1 MAGPLAGLTV
11 VDFSWGYAGAVA
23 TQFLADYG
31 AEVIKVEPPQ
41 GDPIRHHA
49 GFPMWFRGKKS
60 AVLDFKRP
68 QELAAAQRLAANAD
82 IVVETFRPGVARRL
96 GLAYEDLSK
105 ENPGLILCS
114 ITAFGTKGPYARLKG
129 YEAIVH
135 AKIGASDHMRN
146 LAPRPGPAFSP
157 LPAAGFSAA
166 QTALHGI
173 LAALHVRHK
182 TGLGQRAET
191 TMIQAWA
198 SHDPWMGFI
207 EYLCEKYPEAY
218 KVTPMVPV
226 AGTPITSYAFR
237 LLVAMTKDGRWVQFS
252 QTAPHLWKALERGL
266 DIEAQIQ
273 ADPAFK
279 NAPEMET
286 YADSVRFWDLLL
298 NAVRSRTLTEWQERF
313 KQHPDVGMEVFLSP
327 QEAAQH
333 PQMLH
338 NGHILELADPR
349 FGKTRQLAPMV
360 KLSATPPAPP
370 APAPDLGQHTKEVL
384 SRPFARPKAPAKPA
398 ASIQGKP
405 PLEGITAIELGHYY
419 AAPYGLT
426 ILASLG
432 ARVVKLEP
440 LRGDDMRIAMPIPET
455 AAVKV
460 LEGKESVAVNL
471 ETPQGREI
479 AARLVQKADL
489 LMTSFRGG
497 VTKRLGLDYPT
508 LRQINPNLVYLN
520 SPAYGVDGP
529 YSRIPAYASTIGA
542 GMGYG
547 FLIAGP
553 KAQNPDPDRIT
564 MEELKALTTRL
575 RVATTGGGNPD
586 GLAALGVGTAL
597 LLGLVARDRTG
608 MAQEMLTTM
617 IGTAAQ
623 VNAAEMI
630 QYAGKPPTHRTD
642 PDLNGLHALHRL
654 YKAADAW
661 VMVACLQEED
671 WQAFARAIAPFTP
684 DKASPA
690 RDPRFASHASRLQN
704 DAALAQRLGMAL
716 ASRTAK
722 EWEDLFL
729 PLDVPCVKA
738 EPGPIFSGIYKS
750 PVFRENGFISDVT
763 HPIFGGYPR
772 LAPLCQLSLTSGVA
786 KPGVVLGQHTELVLK
801 NLGYSEE
808 QIETLEQ
815 TKVIGRGRV

>member
-1 MAGPLAGLTV
+1 MAGPLGGLTV
-11 VDFSWGYAGAVA
+11 VDLSWGYAGAVA

-31 AEVIKVEPPQ
+31 AEVVKIEPPE
-41 GDPIRHHA
+41 GDPIRRHA
-49 GFPMWFRGKKS
+49 GFPMWLRGKKS
-60 AVLDFKRP
+60 VVLNLKRP
-68 QELAAAQRLAANAD
+68 QELAEAHRLAASAD
-82 IVVETFRPGVARRL
+82 IVVETFRPGVAERL
-96 GLAYEDLSK
+96 GLTYETLSQH
-105 ENPGLILCS
+105 NPGLIHCG
-114 ITAFGTKGPYARLKG
+114 ITAFGKKGPYARLKG

-135 AKIGASDHMRN
+135 AKIGASDHMKS

-166 QTALHGI
+166 QTALQGI
-173 LAALHVRHK
+173 LAALHVRQK
-182 TGLGQRAET
+182 TGLGQKVET
-191 TMIQAWA
+191 TLIQAWA

-237 LLVAMTKDGRWVQFS
+237 LMVAMTKDGRWVQFS

-266 DIEAQIQ
+266 GIEAALQ

-286 YADSVRFWDLLL
+286 YADSVRFWELLL
-298 NAVRSRTLTEWQERF
+298 NTVRSRTLAEWQEHF

-327 QEAAQH
+327 EEATRH

-338 NGHILELADPR
+338 NGHVIELEDPR

-360 KLSATPPAPP
+360 KLYATPPPPP
-370 APAPDLGQHTKEVL
+370 APAPDLGQHTKEIL
-384 SRPFARPKAPAKPA
+384 GRPYATPKPA
-398 ASIQGKP
+398 PKGAANVKGRA
-405 PLEGITAIELGHYY
+405 PLEGITAIELGHFY

-432 ARVVKLEP
+432 ATVVKLEP

-460 LEGKESVAVNL
+460 LEGKQSVAVNL
-471 ETPQGREI
+471 ETAEGMEI
-479 AARLVQKADL
+479 ARRLVKKADL

-497 VTKRLGLDYPT
+497 VTKRMGLDYPT
-508 LRQINPNLVYLN
+508 LRHLNPNLIYLN
-520 SPAYGVDGP
+520 APAYGVDGP
-529 YSRIPAYASTIGA
+529 YCRIPAYASTIGA

-553 KAQNPDPDRIT
+553 KAQNPDPNKIT

-597 LLGLVARDRTG
+597 LLGLVTRDRTG
-608 MAQEMLTTM
+608 TAQEMLTTM

-623 VNAAEMI
+623 CNAAEMI
-630 QYAGKPPTHRTD
+630 QYAKKPQVRRTD
-642 PDLNGLHALHRL
+642 ADLNGLHALDRL
-654 YKAADAW
+654 YQASDGW
-661 VMVACLQEED
+661 VMVACLQEKD
-671 WQAFARAIAPFTP
+671 WQGFAKALAPAVP
-684 DKASPA
+684 GKADVA
-690 RDPRFASHASRLQN
+690 ADPRFADRASRQRN
-704 DAALAQRLGMAL
+704 DPVLTGLLSSALATRKAQ
-716 ASRTAK
+716 
-722 EWEDLFL
+722 EWEELFA
-729 PLDVPCVKA
+729 PLDVPCVKV

-750 PVFRENGFISDVT
+750 PVFTENGFIADVS
-763 HPIFGGYPR
+763 HPIFGDYPR
-772 LAPLCQLSLTSGVA
+772 LAPLSRLSLTPGVA
-786 KPGVVLGQHTELVLK
+786 KPGVVLGQHTERVLRE
-801 NLGYSEE
+801 LGYSLE
-808 QIETLEQ
+808 QIEALERA
-815 TKVIGRGRV
+815 KVIGRGKA

>member
-23 TQFLADYG
+23 SQFLADYG
-31 AEVIKVEPPQ
+31 AEVIKIEAPQ

-60 AVLDFKRP
+60 VVLDFKRP
-68 QELAAAQRLAANAD
+68 QELASAQRLASGAD
-82 IVVETFRPGVARRL
+82 IVIETFRPGVAERL
-96 GLAYEDLSK
+96 GLSYEALSK
-105 ENPGLILCS
+105 ENAGLIHCS
-114 ITAFGTKGPYARLKG
+114 ITAFGKKGPYARLKG

-135 AKIGASDHMRN
+135 AKIGASDHMKS

-182 TGLGQRAET
+182 TSLGQKVET
-191 TMIQAWA
+191 TLIQAWA

-237 LLVAMTKDGRWVQFS
+237 LMVAMTKDGRWVQFS

-266 DIEAQIQ
+266 GIEAQLQ

-298 NAVRSRTLTEWQERF
+298 DTLRLRTLAEWQAHF

-327 QEAAQH
+327 EEATRH

-338 NGHILELADPR
+338 NGHIIEVMDPR

-360 KLSATPPAPP
+360 KLYVTPPAPP

-384 SRPFARPKAPAKPA
+384 ARPHATPRPSAKQA
-398 ASIQGKP
+398 TDVKGRP
-405 PLEGITAIELGHYY
+405 PLEGITAIELGHFY

-460 LEGKESVAVNL
+460 LEGKQSVAVNL
-471 ETPQGREI
+471 ETPEGREI
-479 AARLVQKADL
+479 AARLVKKADL

-508 LRQINPNLVYLN
+508 LKQLNPNLVYLN
-520 SPAYGVDGP
+520 APAYGVDGP

-553 KAQNPDPDRIT
+553 KAQSPDPKTIT
-564 MEELKALTTRL
+564 LDELKTLTTRL

-597 LLGLVARDRTG
+597 LLGLVTRDRTG
-608 MAQEMLTTM
+608 IAQEMLTTM

-623 VNAAEMI
+623 CNAAEMI
-630 QYAGKPPTHRTD
+630 QYANKPPVHKTD

-654 YKAADAW
+654 YQASDAW
-661 VMVACLQEED
+661 MMTACLQEED
-671 WQAFARAIAPFTP
+671 WQAFAKAIAPYTP
-684 DKASPA
+684 SRANPA
-690 RDPRFASHASRLQN
+690 HDARFESHASRLRH
-704 DAALAQRLGMAL
+704 DGALADLLGKTF
-716 ASRTAK
+716 STRTAK
-722 EWEDLFL
+722 VWEELFI

-738 EPGPIFSGIYKS
+738 EAGPIFSGIYKS
-750 PVFRENGFISDVT
+750 PAFTENGFVSEVV
-763 HPIFGGYPR
+763 HPIFGNYPR
-772 LAPLCQLSLTSGVA
+772 LTPLCQLSLTPGVA
-786 KPGVVLGQHTELVLK
+786 KPGVVLGQHTELVLRD
-801 NLGYSEE
+801 LGYSPEE
-808 QIETLEQ
+808 INTLERAQ
-815 TKVIGRGRV
+815 VVVRGKA